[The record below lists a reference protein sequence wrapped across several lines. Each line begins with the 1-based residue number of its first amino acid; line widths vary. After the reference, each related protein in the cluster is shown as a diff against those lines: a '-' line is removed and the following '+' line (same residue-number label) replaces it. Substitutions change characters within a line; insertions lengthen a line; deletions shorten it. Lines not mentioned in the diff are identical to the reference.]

1 MTANPAEPFCNDC
14 RVHRLLI
21 LIASCRKKNEKPSRS
36 TSETYERTTCQPFA
50 NATKDARTERR
61 VRARAVLCH
70 SLLTVHVDVH
80 ASFRFDVWPSTD
92 VRGSLVMARGS
103 CGSRFTR
110 GSFGRI
116 GSQLFVMAGDSHNTR
131 GTPPNGRVAVG
142 GDGPQHRPPWYP
154 AARTWAQDEVC
165 ARCLHVFDFLVDS
178 YGCCNN
184 VDCWQFRIPNAEKL
198 ET

>member
-1 MTANPAEPFCNDC
+1 MKSRADRRARRMNERRANPSPIKCNQG
-14 RVHRLLI
+14 RPH
-21 LIASCRKKNEKPSRS
+21 
-36 TSETYERTTCQPFA
+36 RTTCA
-50 NATKDARTERR
+50 
-61 VRARAVLCH
+61 RARAVLCH

-80 ASFRFDVWPSTD
+80 ASFRFFVWPSTD